1 MSVINSAV
9 KKVAN
14 FRTLV
19 KKTLV
24 ERDREIDLALTC
36 LVAQEHLLLKG
47 PPGVAKSLT
56 ADLIQDF
63 VGGNSFKILLT
74 PFTDRTEVFGPLDVR
89 ALDEGRYEFLTQGYA
104 PEADVLV
111 LDEIFKG
118 SSAVL
123 NTFLMLLNERKYKN
137 GTRTLPANVRFC
149 LGCSNEYPSAEERG
163 QLSALFDRFAVR
175 AEVEPVHGRAGRRR
189 LLMESASAFR
199 PAITEAD
206 RLTSDEFEA
215 LTRLPDQVSIPEAFY
230 EAYENCLDE
239 LGRVGVKVSDRRSQ
253 KGTRIVRAWAALEG
267 RPEAHVSDGAVLQHV
282 LWADPGQI
290 DAVREKVLESFAKKM
305 ASAEKL
311 WTEAKSA
318 FDAHN
323 PKNQHSISECIQKIR
338 DVIARLS
345 DLGTGPETVGV
356 RAKIKE
362 LSNFLAKENVLV
374 LPD

>member
-1 MSVINSAV
+1 
-9 KKVAN
+9 
-14 FRTLV
+14 
-19 KKTLV
+19 
-24 ERDREIDLALTC
+24 
-36 LVAQEHLLLKG
+36 
-47 PPGVAKSLT
+47 
-56 ADLIQDF
+56 
-63 VGGNSFKILLT
+63 
-74 PFTDRTEVFGPLDVR
+74 
-89 ALDEGRYEFLTQGYA
+89 
-104 PEADVLV
+104 
-111 LDEIFKG
+111 
-118 SSAVL
+118 
-123 NTFLMLLNERKYKN
+123 
-137 GTRTLPANVRFC
+137 
-149 LGCSNEYPSAEERG
+149 
-163 QLSALFDRFAVR
+163 
-175 AEVEPVHGRAGRRR
+175 
-189 LLMESASAFR
+189 MESASAFR
-199 PAITEAD
+199 PALTEAD

-362 LSNFLAKENVLV
+362 LSNVLAKENVLV